1 MSESAYHKLGF
12 LSMAR
17 KFAPMLGGKLMSKTL
32 GGNVATKGMGTL
44 VKQYAGGG
52 AAAGG
57 LIGGGFG
64 ALGAEDGQRLQGF
77 ASGAAQG
84 AAHGAVGGALSGAIN
99 APLRNLRTIGM
110 AKATNKGVADKTLS
124 DGVWDNLKTSVGR
137 GADKS
142 KDAIRAARIES
153 LAAPATATVDMAASG
168 AIMDAGMKLIEPPP
182 PPPPPGMPPG
192 PPPVPRV
199 NRSGGELTT
208 RTASAVEAPGS
219 APNPL
224 DEQTPHII
232 EPFLVTPITGVTGK
246 ILSDKGV
253 SRFMPKLP
261 EGVPEGPLRR
271 HILPAAAAMAL
282 TVPAIKAIRAYNE
295 RQAPD
300 PLEQLD
306 MDALKTYFGKQPEH
320 ADRNH

>member
-1 MSESAYHKLGF
+1 MPASAYHTLGF
-12 LSMAR
+12 LSAVR
-17 KFAPMLGGKLMSKTL
+17 KFAPMLAGKLTSKTL

-52 AAAGG
+52 AALGG

-64 ALGAEDGQRLQGF
+64 ALGAEEGQRMKGF

-84 AAHGAVGGALSGAIN
+84 AAHGAIGGALSGAIN

-110 AKATNKGVADKTLS
+110 AKATSKGMADTTLNA
-124 DGVWDNLKTSVGR
+124 GFKDNVLTAVGR

-153 LAAPATATVDMAASG
+153 LAAPASAVVDMAASG

-199 NRSGGELTT
+199 NRAGGELTT
-208 RTASAVEAPGS
+208 RTASAVEAPPTG
-219 APNPL
+219 
-224 DEQTPHII
+224 DEPSTI
-232 EPFLVTPITGVTGK
+232 EPFLVTPFTGTLGK
-246 ILSDKGV
+246 IMSDKAVGAWHPNMAEGSMRKHV
-253 SRFMPKLP
+253 LP
-261 EGVPEGPLRR
+261 TLG
-271 HILPAAAAMAL
+271 AMAL